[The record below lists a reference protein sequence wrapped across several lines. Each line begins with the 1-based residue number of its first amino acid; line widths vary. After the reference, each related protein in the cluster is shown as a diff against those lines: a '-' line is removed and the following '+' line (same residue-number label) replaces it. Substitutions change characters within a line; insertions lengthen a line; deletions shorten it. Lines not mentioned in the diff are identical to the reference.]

1 MLSSPCTFLLE
12 VALLGKMPKLL
23 KRFLLPAL
31 LALLCMLTL
40 ATLLYT
46 GIIWPNYL
54 FVSNYSAQGIDVSSY
69 QKNIDWKSVAQTGK
83 YTFVFIKATEGR
95 TYKDAYFQTNWRET
109 KKYGLLRG
117 AYHFYTPYLTGA
129 EQADNYISVVPKEAG
144 MLPPVLDL
152 ELSGKDHKV
161 MLHEVKVFLD
171 RLEQYYGMRPIIY
184 TDQSRYLEYIKG
196 NFEGYS
202 IWVGEALLPIQWSD
216 VKNWTFWQ
224 YSDRGHVPGISEFV
238 DLDVFYGGRDKLLEI
253 AKHVT

>member
-1 MLSSPCTFLLE
+1 
-12 VALLGKMPKLL
+12 
-23 KRFLLPAL
+23 
-31 LALLCMLTL
+31 MLTL